1 MSNYICLTS
10 SKLSRYK
17 QYMYVDCKNY
27 LADDLFIKNKI
38 TVNFE
43 GDFTKDDSD
52 YIFVYCKV
60 KKKDHDKFIE
70 TLGELKNKMFLIRY
84 SDSESF
90 CEEQINNILY
100 KLNWQ

>member
-1 MSNYICLTS
+1 MSNYIYLKS
-10 SKLSRYK
+10 SNLSKYRRYI
-17 QYMYVDCKNY
+17 YVDCKNY

-43 GDFTKDDSD
+43 SDFTKDNSD

-60 KKKDHDKFIE
+60 KKKDHDKFIK
-70 TLGELKNKMFLIRY
+70 TLGELKNKMLIMGY
-84 SDSESF
+84 SDYESF

-100 KLNWQ
+100 KLNW

>member
-1 MSNYICLTS
+1 MKNYIPLRS
-10 SKLSRYK
+10 SKLSKYK

-70 TLGELKNKMFLIRY
+70 TLGELKNKMLIIGY
-84 SDSESF
+84 SDYESF
-90 CEEQINNILY
+90 CEKQINKILC
-100 KLNWQ
+100 KLN

>member
-1 MSNYICLTS
+1 MKNYIPLRS
-10 SKLSRYK
+10 SKLSKYK

-38 TVNFE
+38 TVYFE

-70 TLGELKNKMFLIRY
+70 TLGELKNKMLIMGY
-84 SDSESF
+84 SDYESF
-90 CEEQINNILY
+90 CEKQINKILC
-100 KLNWQ
+100 KLN

>member
-1 MSNYICLTS
+1 MNNYICLTS

-43 GDFTKDDSD
+43 GDFTNDDSD

-70 TLGELKNKMFLIRY
+70 ILGELKNKMLIMGY
-84 SDSESF
+84 SDYESF
-90 CEEQINNILY
+90 CEKQIKKILC
-100 KLNWQ
+100 KLN

>member
-1 MSNYICLTS
+1 
-10 SKLSRYK
+10 
-17 QYMYVDCKNY
+17 MYVDCKNY

-60 KKKDHDKFIE
+60 KKKIM
-70 TLGELKNKMFLIRY
+70 TNLLKLLEN
-84 SDSESF
+84 
-90 CEEQINNILY
+90 
-100 KLNWQ
+100 

>member
-17 QYMYVDCKNY
+17 QYMYVDCNY

-38 TVNFE
+38 TVKFE

-60 KKKDHDKFIE
+60 KKKDHDKFIK
-70 TLGELKNKMFLIRY
+70 TLGELKNKMLIMGY
-84 SDSESF
+84 SDYESF
-90 CEEQINNILY
+90 CEEQINKILC
-100 KLNWQ
+100 KLN

>member
-1 MSNYICLTS
+1 MNNYICLTL

-38 TVNFE
+38 TVKFE

-60 KKKDHDKFIE
+60 KKKDHDKFIK
-70 TLGELKNKMFLIRY
+70 TLGELKNKMLIMEY
-84 SDSESF
+84 SDYESF
-90 CEEQINNILY
+90 CEKQINKILC
-100 KLNWQ
+100 KLN

>member
-1 MSNYICLTS
+1 MNNYICLTS

-38 TVNFE
+38 TVKFE

-60 KKKDHDKFIE
+60 KKKDHDKFIK
-70 TLGELKNKMFLIRY
+70 TLGELKNKMLIMEY
-84 SDSESF
+84 SDYESF
-90 CEEQINNILY
+90 CEKQIDKILC
-100 KLNWQ
+100 KLN

>member
-1 MSNYICLTS
+1 MNNYICLTS

-38 TVNFE
+38 TVKFE

-60 KKKDHDKFIE
+60 KKKDHDKFIK
-70 TLGELKNKMFLIRY
+70 TLGELKNKMLIMEY
-84 SDSESF
+84 SDYESF
-90 CEEQINNILY
+90 CEKQINKILC
-100 KLNWQ
+100 KLN

>member
-10 SKLSRYK
+10 SKLSKYK
-17 QYMYVDCKNY
+17 QYIYVDCKNY

-38 TVNFE
+38 TVKFE

-60 KKKDHDKFIE
+60 KKKDHDKFIK
-70 TLGELKNKMFLIRY
+70 TLGELKNKMLIMGY
-84 SDSESF
+84 FDYELF
-90 CEEQINNILY
+90 CEKQINKILC
-100 KLNWQ
+100 KLN

>member
-10 SKLSRYK
+10 SKLSIYK
-17 QYMYVDCKNY
+17 QYMYIDCKNY

-43 GDFTKDDSD
+43 CDFTNDDSD

-70 TLGELKNKMFLIRY
+70 TLGELKNKMLIMGH
-84 SDSESF
+84 SDYESF
-90 CEEQINNILY
+90 CEKQINKILC
-100 KLNWQ
+100 KLN

>member
-1 MSNYICLTS
+1 MNNYICLTS

-38 TVNFE
+38 TVKFE

-52 YIFVYCKV
+52 YILVYCKV
-60 KKKDHDKFIE
+60 KKKDHDKFVE
-70 TLGELKNKMFLIRY
+70 TLGELKNKMLIMEY
-84 SDSESF
+84 SDYESF
-90 CEEQINNILY
+90 CEKQINKILC
-100 KLNWQ
+100 KLN

>member
-1 MSNYICLTS
+1 MKNYIPLRS
-10 SKLSRYK
+10 SKLSKYK
-17 QYMYVDCKNY
+17 QYMYVDCKDY
-27 LADDLFIKNKI
+27 LADNLFIKNKI

-70 TLGELKNKMFLIRY
+70 TLGELKNKMLIMGY
-84 SDSESF
+84 SDYESF
-90 CEEQINNILY
+90 CEKQINKILC
-100 KLNWQ
+100 KLN

>member
-1 MSNYICLTS
+1 MNNYICLTS

-38 TVNFE
+38 TVKFE

-60 KKKDHDKFIE
+60 KKKI
-70 TLGELKNKMFLIRY
+70 M
-84 SDSESF
+84 
-90 CEEQINNILY
+90 INSLRLLEN
-100 KLNWQ
+100 

>member
-1 MSNYICLTS
+1 MNNYICLMS

-38 TVNFE
+38 TVKFE

-60 KKKDHDKFIE
+60 KKKDYDKLIK
-70 TLGELKNKMFLIRY
+70 TLGELKNKMLIMGY
-84 SDSESF
+84 SDYESF
-90 CEEQINNILY
+90 CEKQINKILC
-100 KLNWQ
+100 KLN

>member
-1 MSNYICLTS
+1 MNNYICLMS

-27 LADDLFIKNKI
+27 LADNLFIKNKI
-38 TVNFE
+38 TVKFE

-60 KKKDHDKFIE
+60 KKKDYDKFIK
-70 TLGELKNKMFLIRY
+70 TLGELKNKMLIMGY
-84 SDSESF
+84 SDYESF
-90 CEEQINNILY
+90 CEKQINKILC
-100 KLNWQ
+100 KLN

>member
-1 MSNYICLTS
+1 MNNYICLTS

-38 TVNFE
+38 TVKFE

-70 TLGELKNKMFLIRY
+70 TLGELKNKMLIMGY
-84 SDSESF
+84 SDYESF
-90 CEEQINNILY
+90 CKKQINKILC
-100 KLNWQ
+100 KLN

>member
-1 MSNYICLTS
+1 MNNYICLTS
-10 SKLSRYK
+10 SKLLRYK

-38 TVNFE
+38 TVKFE

-60 KKKDHDKFIE
+60 KKKDHDKFIK
-70 TLGELKNKMFLIRY
+70 TLGELKNKMLIMGY
-84 SDSESF
+84 SDYELF
-90 CEEQINNILY
+90 CEKQINKILC
-100 KLNWQ
+100 KLN

>member
-1 MSNYICLTS
+1 MKNYIPLRS
-10 SKLSRYK
+10 LKLSKYK

-27 LADDLFIKNKI
+27 LADYLFIKNKI

-43 GDFTKDDSD
+43 GDFTNDDSD

-70 TLGELKNKMFLIRY
+70 TLGELKK
-84 SDSESF
+84 
-90 CEEQINNILY
+90 
-100 KLNWQ
+100 

>member
-1 MSNYICLTS
+1 MSNYIYFKS
-10 SKLSRYK
+10 SNFSKYSR
-17 QYMYVDCKNY
+17 YMYVDCKNY

-52 YIFVYCKV
+52 YIFVNCKV

-70 TLGELKNKMFLIRY
+70 TLGELKNKMLIMGY
-84 SDSESF
+84 SDYESF
-90 CEEQINNILY
+90 CEKQINKILC
-100 KLNWQ
+100 KLN

>member
-38 TVNFE
+38 TVKFE
-43 GDFTKDDSD
+43 GDFKKDNSY

-60 KKKDHDKFIE
+60 KKKDHDKFIK
-70 TLGELKNKMFLIRY
+70 TLGELKNKMLIMGY
-84 SDSESF
+84 SDYESF
-90 CEEQINNILY
+90 CEKQINKILC
-100 KLNWQ
+100 KLN

>member
-38 TVNFE
+38 TVKFE
-43 GDFTKDDSD
+43 GDFTKDNSD
-52 YIFVYCKV
+52 YIFHHALEYQKLIPSHVY
-60 KKKDHDKFIE
+60 
-70 TLGELKNKMFLIRY
+70 KNNFVY
-84 SDSESF
+84 
-90 CEEQINNILY
+90 N
-100 KLNWQ
+100 

>member
-1 MSNYICLTS
+1 MSNYIYLKS
-10 SKLSRYK
+10 SNFSKYRRYI
-17 QYMYVDCKNY
+17 YVDCKNY

-70 TLGELKNKMFLIRY
+70 TLGELKNKMLIMGY
-84 SDSESF
+84 SDYESF
-90 CEEQINNILY
+90 CEKQINKILC
-100 KLNWQ
+100 KLN

>member
-1 MSNYICLTS
+1 MNNYICLTS

-38 TVNFE
+38 TVKFE

-60 KKKDHDKFIE
+60 KKKDHDKFIK
-70 TLGELKNKMFLIRY
+70 TLGELKNKMLIMGY
-84 SDSESF
+84 SDYKSF
-90 CEEQINNILY
+90 CEKQINKILC
-100 KLNWQ
+100 KLN